1 MRLIACLSLLM
12 TGLLVGVSHFGVR
25 AQLFG
30 LSAAL
35 LLATVLTVMIFR
47 LKDTKQLKIRHILF
61 LAVALRVL
69 SCFALPILE
78 NDFYR
83 YLWDAYLFA
92 TTGTPYGAAP
102 THYLFDANLPT
113 AFREIL
119 GNINYPNIPT
129 IYGPVTELWFLAGY
143 GFAPAKVGALQVLN
157 ALLDIGLIALLARL
171 GAQPRWLLLYAISP
185 LVLKESVMTAH
196 PDLLVGM
203 FAVASL
209 VAAKR
214 AHSAGGLMGLAIA
227 SKVAALVLLPFLVLR
242 FGWRGLL
249 WCGLTLLCCYVPFMW
264 QPGSEFFALQTFA
277 TVWRF
282 NPLLFALIEG
292 VTRPETARA
301 IAGGLL
307 ALVLAWIAWCEWQRH
322 KKACVD
328 IPAKS
333 ATPTVAPADQALGAL
348 LAFAPVINP
357 WYLLWFLPFAVLRP
371 TRTAWAASL
380 VVPLSY
386 WHGGNFAFEGG
397 REFGVPILVTVIELL
412 VLAVCFIWDI
422 RKPLHPQKDALE

>member
-1 MRLIACLSLLM
+1 MPLIACLSLLM
-12 TGLLVGVSHFGVR
+12 TGLLVGVSHLGVK

-47 LKDTKQLKIRHILF
+47 LSDTDKLKIRHILF

-83 YLWDAYLFA
+83 YLWDAYRFA

-102 THYLFDANLPT
+102 THYLFDANLPA

-143 GFAPAKVGALQVLN
+143 GLAPAKVGALQVLN

-282 NPLLFALIEG
+282 NPLLFAVIEV
-292 VTRPETARA
+292 VTRPEYARA

-307 ALVLAWIAWCEWQRH
+307 ALVLAWITWREWQRQ
-322 KKACVD
+322 KKRVVVNL
-328 IPAKS
+328 PK
-333 ATPTVAPADQALGAL
+333 PTVPPADLALGAL

-386 WHGGNFAFEGG
+386 WHGGNFAFTGG

-412 VLAVCFIWDI
+412 VLVFCFIWDR
-422 RKPLHPQKDALE
+422 RKPLYAQKDALE

>member
-1 MRLIACLSLLM
+1 MPLIACLSLLM

-35 LLATVLTVMIFR
+35 LLGTVLTVMIFR
-47 LKDTKQLKIRHILF
+47 LSDTKQLKIRHIIF

-83 YLWDAYLFA
+83 YLWDAYRFA

-102 THYLFDANLPT
+102 THYLFDVNLPA

-143 GFAPAKVGALQVLN
+143 GLAPAKVGALQGLN
-157 ALLDIGLIALLARL
+157 ALLDIGLIVLLARL

-196 PDLLVGM
+196 PDVLVGV

-214 AHSAGGLMGLAIA
+214 AHSAGGLLGLAIA
-227 SKVAALVLLPFLVLR
+227 SKVAALVLLPFLVFR

-249 WCGLTLLCCYVPFMW
+249 WCGLTLVGCYLPFMW

-282 NPLLFALIEG
+282 NPLLFALIELA
-292 VTRPETARA
+292 TRPENARA
-301 IAGGLL
+301 IAGVLL
-307 ALVLAWIAWCEWQRH
+307 ALVLGWITWREWQRH
-322 KKACVD
+322 KKPCAD
-328 IPAKS
+328 NLTKS
-333 ATPTVAPADQALGAL
+333 NAPPADLALGAL

-371 TRTAWAASL
+371 TRTAWASSL

-397 REFGVPILVTVIELL
+397 RQFGVPTLVTVIELL

>member
-1 MRLIACLSLLM
+1 MRLITCLSLLM
-12 TGLLVGVSHFGVR
+12 TGLLVGVSYFGVK

-35 LLATVLTVMIFR
+35 LLGTVLMVMIFR

-69 SCFALPILE
+69 ACFALPILE

-83 YLWDAYLFA
+83 YLWDAYRFA

-102 THYLFDANLPT
+102 THYLFDANLPA

-143 GFAPAKVGALQVLN
+143 GLAPAKVGALQVLN
-157 ALLDIGLIALLARL
+157 TLLDIGLIVLLARL

-185 LVLKESVMTAH
+185 LILKESVMTAH

-214 AHSAGGLMGLAIA
+214 AHTAGGLMGLAIA
-227 SKVAALVLLPFLVLR
+227 SKVAALVLLPFLVFR

-249 WCGLTLLCCYVPFMW
+249 WCGLTLACCYLPFMW

-282 NPLLFALIEG
+282 NPLLFAVIEV
-292 VTRPETARA
+292 VTRPEYARA

-307 ALVLAWIAWCEWQRH
+307 ALVLAWIAWREWQRQ
-322 KKACVD
+322 KKRVVVNL
-328 IPAKS
+328 PK
-333 ATPTVAPADQALGAL
+333 PTVPPADLALGAL

-371 TRTAWAASL
+371 TRTAWAVSL

-386 WHGGNFAFEGG
+386 WHGGNFAFAGG

-412 VLAVCFIWDI
+412 VLVFCFIWDR
-422 RKPLHPQKDALE
+422 RKPLYPQKDALE